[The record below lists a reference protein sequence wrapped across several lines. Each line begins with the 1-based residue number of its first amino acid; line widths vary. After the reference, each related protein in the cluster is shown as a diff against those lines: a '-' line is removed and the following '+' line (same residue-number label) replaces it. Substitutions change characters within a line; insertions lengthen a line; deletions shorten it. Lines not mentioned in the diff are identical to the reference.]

1 MGKPIEMS
9 NIKKAVV
16 IPCYKVSA
24 KLPALLE
31 AIPDD
36 IVDYVIIVD
45 DACPEQSGRLAERLK
60 KKNCIVLYH
69 DKNQGVGGAVITG
82 YVKALELGCEIIIK
96 MDGDGQMSPAYLND
110 LIQPLLADAADYTK
124 GNRFIDSRSLATMPA
139 IRLFGNSLL
148 SFIVKVVSGYWNIMD
163 PTNGFTAIHKRALD
177 KINVQRIS
185 KGYFFE
191 INMLLAL
198 NLANAVVKDV
208 PIPARYDGEHSSL
221 KISRIL
227 IKFPFLLLRGFVR
240 RIFLKYFIYDFNMG
254 SVYLLFGIPMFTA
267 SFLFGAVE
275 WVDSYLSGI
284 PKPAGTIMLA
294 ALPIIISF
302 QMLLQAIN
310 IDISNTPKR

>member
-1 MGKPIEMS
+1 MGKAIEMS

-31 AIPDD
+31 AIPND
-36 IVDYVIIVD
+36 IVDYIIIVD
-45 DACPEQSGRLAERLK
+45 DACPEQSGQLAERLK
-60 KKNCIVLYH
+60 NKDCVVLYH
-69 DKNQGVGGAVITG
+69 SKNQGVGGAVITG
-82 YVKALELGCEIIIK
+82 YLKALELGCEIIIK
-96 MDGDGQMSPAYLND
+96 MDGDGQMSPAYLDN
-110 LIQPLLADAADYTK
+110 LIQPLLAGAADYTK
-124 GNRFIDSRSLATMPA
+124 GNRFNDSRSLITMPA

-163 PTNGFTAIHKRALD
+163 PTNGYTAIHKRVLD
-177 KINVQRIS
+177 KININRIS
-185 KGYFFE
+185 RGYFFE
-191 INMLLAL
+191 IGTLLEL
-198 NLANAVVKDV
+198 NLVNAVVKDM
-208 PIPARYDGEHSSL
+208 PIPARYDGEQSSL

-227 IKFPFLLLRGFVR
+227 IKFPFLLLKGFVR

-254 SVYLLFGIPMFTA
+254 SVYLLIGLPMFTT
-267 SFLFGAVE
+267 SFLFGVQQ
-275 WVDSYLSGI
+275 WVDSYLSGM